1 MKRYVKAASEKDEA
15 LDAAIDDLKSDFD
28 YIVDGLDKLSRD
40 GVGKEALTIALNRS
54 AERSDITSQIAN
66 LMDNNS

>member
-1 MKRYVKAASEKDEA
+1 MKRYVKAASEKEEA
-15 LDAAIDDLKSDFD
+15 LDAAIGDLKSDFD

-40 GVGKEALTIALNRS
+40 GIGKEALTIALNLS
-54 AERSDITSQIAN
+54 AELSNITSQIAN

>member
-15 LDAAIDDLKSDFD
+15 LDAAMDDLKSDFD

-40 GVGKEALTIALNRS
+40 GIGKEALTIALNLS
-54 AERSDITSQIAN
+54 AELSNITSQIAN

>member
-40 GVGKEALTIALNRS
+40 GIGKEALTIALNLS
-54 AERSDITSQIAN
+54 AELSNITSQIAN
-66 LMDNNS
+66 LMNNNS

>member
-40 GVGKEALTIALNRS
+40 GAGKEALTIALNLS
-54 AERSDITSQIAN
+54 AELSNITSQIVN

>member
-15 LDAAIDDLKSDFD
+15 LDAAMDDLKSDFD
-28 YIVDGLDKLSRD
+28 YIVEGLDKLSRD
-40 GVGKEALTIALNRS
+40 GVGKEALTIALNLS
-54 AERSDITSQIAN
+54 AELSNITSQIAN

>member
-40 GVGKEALTIALNRS
+40 GVGKEALTIALNLS
-54 AERSDITSQIAN
+54 AELSNIISQIAN

>member
-40 GVGKEALTIALNRS
+40 GVGKEALTIALNL
-54 AERSDITSQIAN
+54 SDELSSITSQIAN
-66 LMDNNS
+66 LMNNNS

>member
-15 LDAAIDDLKSDFD
+15 LDAAVNDLKSDFD

-40 GVGKEALTIALNRS
+40 GVGKEALTIALNLS
-54 AERSDITSQIAN
+54 AELSNITSQIAN

>member
-15 LDAAIDDLKSDFD
+15 LDAAVDDLKSDFD

-40 GVGKEALTIALNRS
+40 GVGKEALTIALNLS
-54 AERSDITSQIAN
+54 AELSNITSQIAN

>member
-1 MKRYVKAASEKDEA
+1 MKRYVKVASEKDEA

-40 GVGKEALTIALNRS
+40 GIGKEALTIALNLS
-54 AERSDITSQIAN
+54 AELSNITSQIAN

>member
-40 GVGKEALTIALNRS
+40 GIGKEALTIALNLS
-54 AERSDITSQIAN
+54 AELSNITSQIAN

>member
-40 GVGKEALTIALNRS
+40 GIGKEALTIALNLS
-54 AERSDITSQIAN
+54 AELSDITSQIAN

>member
-40 GVGKEALTIALNRS
+40 GVGKEALTIALNLS
-54 AERSDITSQIAN
+54 AELSNITSQIAN